1 MSGKSSFHEAKMISE
16 KDRSI
21 AEAFLLLESSF
32 YIFENYGRGDNDAMK
47 QQEEAFDLLSSAYE
61 EEIDIFGSFLKDVK
75 RNKVRISSKYAED
88 VAYEISENVRKS

>member
-1 MSGKSSFHEAKMISE
+1 MISE

-32 YIFENYGRGDNDAMK
+32 YIFENYGRDDKIAMK
-47 QQEEAFDLLSSAYE
+47 QQEEAFDLLSSSYE

-75 RNKVRISSKYAED
+75 RNKIRISSKYAED
-88 VAYEISENVRKS
+88 VAYKISKNVRKS